1 MLRRIKPDD
10 FIEINNLIQDLH
22 MYFNANF
29 QEWWFNRRG
38 TVSLEDRI
46 AFFDKVELRLLVLV
60 DKVRELKKKYT
71 EDISE
76 EDY

>member
-1 MLRRIKPDD
+1 MLHRIKPDD
-10 FIEINNLIQDLH
+10 FVEINNLMQDLH
-22 MYFNANF
+22 MYFNAIF

-38 TVSLEDRI
+38 TVNLEDRI

>member
-10 FIEINNLIQDLH
+10 FVEINNLIQDLH

-38 TVSLEDRI
+38 AVNLEDRI
-46 AFFDKVELRLLVLV
+46 AFFDKIELRLLVLV